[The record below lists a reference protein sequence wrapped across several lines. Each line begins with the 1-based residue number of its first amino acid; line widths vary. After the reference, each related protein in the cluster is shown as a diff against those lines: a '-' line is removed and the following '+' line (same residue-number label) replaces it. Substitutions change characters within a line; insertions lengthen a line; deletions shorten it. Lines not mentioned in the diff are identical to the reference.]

1 MGADALLQTFDA
13 KLAAVPRLYLDD
25 NNGKLKEGDD
35 VFRGDEGNLGV
46 DRKGIVVRFGA

>member
-1 MGADALLQTFDA
+1 MGAEALLQTFDA

-35 VFRGDEGNLGV
+35 VFAVMKATSVWIE
-46 DRKGIVVRFGA
+46 KG